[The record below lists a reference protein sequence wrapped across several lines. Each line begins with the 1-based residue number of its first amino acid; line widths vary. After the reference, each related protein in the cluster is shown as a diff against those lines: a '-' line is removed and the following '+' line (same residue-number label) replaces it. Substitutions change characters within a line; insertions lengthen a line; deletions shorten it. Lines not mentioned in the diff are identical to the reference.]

1 MVIGLELF
9 KKHFAP
15 FKDQYILIGGAAC
28 AVIMEDSGL
37 DFRSTKDLD
46 IVLYVEALSANF
58 VTAFWQFIKAGGYS
72 NQQHSTGK
80 EIFYRFTSPSAIGF
94 PCTLELFSRKPDTV
108 LLTREGHLT
117 PIPMAEA
124 ITSLSAILLDE
135 EYYRFIHS
143 GKKEMDGLSILDAEH
158 IIPLKA
164 RACIDLEDRK
174 KNGVLTDERD
184 IRKHRNDIIRL
195 YQLLSPNQQVQ
206 LPQSIKK
213 DLQTFLE
220 RLKNNGAIDCKAL
233 GLPHTSGDRIIEA
246 LEGIYSLKDLV
257 GGQA

>member
-15 FKDQYILIGGAAC
+15 FKDQYILIGGTAC

-58 VTAFWQFIKAGGYS
+58 VAAFWQFIEAGGYS

-80 EIFYRFTSPSAIGF
+80 EIFYRFTSPKAAGF
-94 PCTLELFSRKPDTV
+94 PFMLELFSRRPDTV
-108 LLTREGHLT
+108 LLTKESRLT
-117 PIPMAEA
+117 PIPMLEA
-124 ITSLSAILLDE
+124 IKSLSAILLDE
-135 EYYRFIHS
+135 DYYEFIHS
-143 GKKEMDGLSILDAEH
+143 GKREMDGLSILDAEH
-158 IIPLKA
+158 LIPLKA

-174 KNGVLTDERD
+174 KNGVITDERD

-195 YQLLSPNQQVQ
+195 YQLLSPNQQLR
-206 LPQSIKK
+206 LPQSIKQ
-213 DLQTFLE
+213 DLQIFLE
-220 RLKNNGAIDCKAL
+220 RLRNNGSIDCKAL
-233 GLPHTSGDRIIEA
+233 GLPHTSGDRIIAA
-246 LEGIYSLKDLV
+246 LEGIYGLKERPPV
-257 GGQA
+257 